1 MKVSV
6 YRDKSSEH
14 SCWSLR
20 QARALSQITL
30 QCFIHNSF
38 NESDSLNELF
48 SYTQRFQISN
58 AHLNC
63 MQNSLKPCSASVSRH
78 DSRSCWD
85 QSGALLRRNRQN
97 LGVFALSTNQMRSD
111 VSQPEMCSKEGRD
124 NNWKL
129 NDRLLMKTVTLEAKS
144 ILLYLHESPKYDY
157 ALKIVN
163 NSLKLMFFFFFFWWD
178 CFKFVFVLNF
188 VFLFKS

>member
-1 MKVSV
+1 MKLSV
-6 YRDKSSEH
+6 YHDKLSEH
-14 SCWSLR
+14 CCWSLR

-30 QCFIHNSF
+30 QCFIHNSDKS
-38 NESDSLNELF
+38 SDSLYEMF

-58 AHLNC
+58 AHLNS
-63 MQNSLKPCSASVSRH
+63 MQNSLKACSASVSRH

-97 LGVFALSTNQMRSD
+97 SRVFALSTNQMCSD
-111 VSQPEMCSKEGRD
+111 VSQTEMCSKAGWD

-144 ILLYLHESPKYDY
+144 ILLYLHESLKYDY

-163 NSLKLMFFFFFFWWD
+163 ISLK
-178 CFKFVFVLNF
+178 
-188 VFLFKS
+188 